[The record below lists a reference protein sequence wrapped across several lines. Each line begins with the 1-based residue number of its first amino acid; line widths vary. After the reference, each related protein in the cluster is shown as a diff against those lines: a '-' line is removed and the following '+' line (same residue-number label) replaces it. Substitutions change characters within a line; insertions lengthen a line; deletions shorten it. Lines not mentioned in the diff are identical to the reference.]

1 MLERLVYVSTAA
13 PDLTLPIVRRI
24 VARAQIRNRQLDV
37 TGMLLYVHPEFV
49 QVLEARS
56 EVLDEVVA
64 HIAED
69 PRHRDIR
76 IIERKA
82 ITARRFD
89 RWNMGLLVTVALA
102 QAVQALKAGELS
114 VDGLIDAMLADADL
128 L

>member
-114 VDGLIDAMLADADL
+114 VDGLIDAMLVDADL

>member
-102 QAVQALKAGELS
+102 QAVQALKAGELG

>member
-56 EVLDEVVA
+56 EVLDAVVA

-102 QAVQALKAGELS
+102 QAVQALKAGELG